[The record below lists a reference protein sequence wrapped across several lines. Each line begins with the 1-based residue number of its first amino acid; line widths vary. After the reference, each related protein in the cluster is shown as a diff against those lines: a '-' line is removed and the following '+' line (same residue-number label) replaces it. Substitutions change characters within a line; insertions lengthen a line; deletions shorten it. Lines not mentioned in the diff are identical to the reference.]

1 MVTCISQGSGVE
13 FGQKKKGF
21 PMCFLKFST
30 IATNQMQQPGATCQ
44 EDQSRRGHTIVFT
57 QLYLVSRFWLLE
69 LLEKPWRWFNMLSSC
84 SQLIYLFMKHFVT
97 DFWRNNIKV
106 NYLHQPAHNRENS
119 WHWITKG
126 LGWENHAHPL
136 FKILLISWKRKGPQ
150 WMTGRKSVSMKKTVH
165 VIG

>member
-1 MVTCISQGSGVE
+1 MVTCISMGFGVE
-13 FGQKKKGF
+13 FRQKKRGF

-30 IATNQMQQPGATCQ
+30 IATNQMQQPEANAKKIRAE
-44 EDQSRRGHTIVFT
+44 EDIVFRE
-57 QLYLVSRFWLLE
+57 LYLISRFWLSDL
-69 LLEKPWRWFNMLSSC
+69 LLEKHWRWFNMLSSC

-106 NYLHQPAHNRENS
+106 NYLQQPAHNREKS

-136 FKILLISWKRKGPQ
+136 FKILLIPWKRKGP
-150 WMTGRKSVSMKKTVH
+150 
-165 VIG
+165 